1 MGHAEPAPGDPSVP
15 KGESP
20 QLPGWVVVTR
30 PEREAAVWVQALRA
44 QGLQAVALPL
54 MAFGPPSDPQALPG
68 AWRLLPQLDAL
79 MFVSPQAVHA
89 FWEAKPPEYFENFF
103 HFTLDGKGKLATS
116 SEVSASSMGFGAL
129 PCRPRFW
136 APGPGTAKALLQWG
150 VPAECIDQPP
160 ATAPQFDSE
169 SLWPVVQPRL
179 RPGMRVLLVRGESD
193 APPSTDAVQSAP
205 TPHASVAAAAPGPDA
220 IRFKPGNGR
229 DWLMRQCEA
238 AGVEVHACAA
248 YRRQSPH
255 WGPPQQALAQ
265 QALAQG
271 AVWLLSSSESLGH
284 LQHLM
289 PAASWQGAAAL
300 ATHPRIA
307 QAAQAAGF
315 ARVWQSRPA
324 LADVAQ
330 ALHAHLAAP

>member
-1 MGHAEPAPGDPSVP
+1 
-15 KGESP
+15 
-20 QLPGWVVVTR
+20 
-30 PEREAAVWVQALRA
+30 
-44 QGLQAVALPL
+44 
-54 MAFGPPSDPQALPG
+54 
-68 AWRLLPQLDAL
+68 LLPQWDAL

-89 FWEAKPPEYFENFF
+89 FWEAKPTDVFRDFSPFA
-103 HFTLDGKGKLATS
+103 LAVHEKAATDI
-116 SEVSASSMGFGAL
+116 EMSASRTGSVAL
-129 PCRPRFW
+129 ACRPRFW

-150 VPAECIDQPP
+150 VPADCIDQPP
-160 ATAPQFDSE
+160 ATAAQFDSE

-193 APPSTDAVQSAP
+193 APPSTGAVQSAP
-205 TPHASVAAAAPGPDA
+205 TPSASVAAPGLHA
-220 IRFKPGNGR
+220 MRSMPGNGR

-248 YRRQSPH
+248 YRRQSPS
-255 WGPPQQALAQ
+255 WGPAQQALAR

-284 LQHLM
+284 LQRLM
-289 PAASWQGAAAL
+289 PAASWQGAVAL

-330 ALHAHLAAP
+330 ALHAHLARP